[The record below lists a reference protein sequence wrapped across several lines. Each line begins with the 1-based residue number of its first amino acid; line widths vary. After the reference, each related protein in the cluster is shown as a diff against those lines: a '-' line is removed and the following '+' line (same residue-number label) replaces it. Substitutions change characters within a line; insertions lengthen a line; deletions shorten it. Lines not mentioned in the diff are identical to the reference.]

1 MFKYI
6 LKKVASVVITMF
18 LASIFIFMIIR
29 LIPGDPARLLLGEH
43 ATPEMVETI
52 TQKYGLDKS
61 YIEQYFIWIKGV
73 LTGDCGNSIRT
84 KMPVMYEIGIRYW
97 KTFKLAVMAIVWSVI
112 AGLLIGIWAGTH
124 AQKWQ
129 DYTGIT
135 ISVIGQALPEFW
147 IGLMLILLF
156 CVKLKIFP
164 IMPDGSFKSLILPA
178 FTMGAYMMSTVA
190 RFMRSAIM
198 EALKEDYTRTARAKG
213 LRERTV
219 IYKHV
224 LRNSIIPVI
233 TIIGMQFGVMLGG
246 AVLVESVFGYSGIGL
261 LLVDSIT
268 YRDYPTLQMLIL
280 IISLHLV
287 VINMLIDVLYAVVNP
302 EIRLGNQ

>member
-112 AGLLIGIWAGTH
+112 AGLLIGI
-124 AQKWQ
+124 
-129 DYTGIT
+129 
-135 ISVIGQALPEFW
+135 
-147 IGLMLILLF
+147 
-156 CVKLKIFP
+156 
-164 IMPDGSFKSLILPA
+164 
-178 FTMGAYMMSTVA
+178 
-190 RFMRSAIM
+190 
-198 EALKEDYTRTARAKG
+198 
-213 LRERTV
+213 
-219 IYKHV
+219 
-224 LRNSIIPVI
+224 
-233 TIIGMQFGVMLGG
+233 
-246 AVLVESVFGYSGIGL
+246 
-261 LLVDSIT
+261 
-268 YRDYPTLQMLIL
+268 
-280 IISLHLV
+280 
-287 VINMLIDVLYAVVNP
+287 
-302 EIRLGNQ
+302 